1 MTLIFTQNLKKQRK
15 MATKEKIGIVVS
27 DKMTK
32 TRIVAVSDRIMH
44 KRYGKVI
51 TRTKRYAVHDTDLNT
66 AIGDKVRIRE
76 TRPISKNVNWVLID
90 ILKKS
95 ST

>member
-1 MTLIFTQNLKKQRK
+1 MT
-15 MATKEKIGIVVS
+15 TKEKVGIVVS

-32 TRIVAVSDRIMH
+32 TRIVAVNDRITH

-51 TRTKRYAVHDTDLNT
+51 TRTKRYAVHDSDLNT
-66 AIGDKVRIRE
+66 AVGDKVRIRE
-76 TRPISKNVNWVLID
+76 TRPISKTVNWILTDV
-90 ILKKS
+90 LKKS

>member
-1 MTLIFTQNLKKQRK
+1 MT
-15 MATKEKIGIVVS
+15 TKEKIGIVVS

-32 TRIVAVSDRIMH
+32 TRIVAVSDRIKH

-51 TRTKRYAVHDTDLNT
+51 TRTKRYPVHDIDFNAT
-66 AIGDKVRIRE
+66 IGDKVRIRE
-76 TRPISKNVNWVLID
+76 TRPISKTVNWILTD